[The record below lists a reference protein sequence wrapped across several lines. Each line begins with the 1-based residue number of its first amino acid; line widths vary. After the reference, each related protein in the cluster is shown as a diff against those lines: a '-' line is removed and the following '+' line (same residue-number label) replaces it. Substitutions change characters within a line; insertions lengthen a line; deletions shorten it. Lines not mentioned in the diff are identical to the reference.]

1 MPFYEGETGT
11 ALTERALGAEQ
22 INEGEGVG
30 AYIASI
36 ADPDGGKG
44 TVPEVIRNA
53 VEAAGGT
60 LAEERLTPGWLA
72 SYDYASTAGW
82 MYMVNNEVPSF
93 GIGDYTPQDGDVL
106 RWTFSIYAYGADLG
120 IDTSYM
126 SEWGGAAAITPAA
139 DRDAL
144 TKLLATA
151 KDAQGEGVRAA
162 YDAAVA
168 VISDVT
174 AEQAKLDEAAA
185 ALQAA
190 MEAEPVV
197 TTVTTTTEAAA
208 ETTGTTV
215 TTTATGTSTPAPK
228 TGDHTGGLVLTGCG
242 VLALAALCAK
252 KRHA

>member
-1 MPFYEGETGT
+1 
-11 ALTERALGAEQ
+11 
-22 INEGEGVG
+22 
-30 AYIASI
+30 
-36 ADPDGGKG
+36 
-44 TVPEVIRNA
+44 
-53 VEAAGGT
+53 
-60 LAEERLTPGWLA
+60 
-72 SYDYASTAGW
+72 